1 MRYDQFTIKAQGIVQ
16 RAQDLAVQMQS
27 PEISPEHLL
36 EALVAQEDGVTQPIL
51 QKLGADVEGIRL
63 ALNQARD
70 RNPKVQ
76 ETGQEPVVSQT

>member
-16 RAQDLAVQMQS
+16 RAHDLAVQTQS

-51 QKLGADVEGIRL
+51 QKLGRY
-63 ALNQARD
+63 
-70 RNPKVQ
+70 
-76 ETGQEPVVSQT
+76 